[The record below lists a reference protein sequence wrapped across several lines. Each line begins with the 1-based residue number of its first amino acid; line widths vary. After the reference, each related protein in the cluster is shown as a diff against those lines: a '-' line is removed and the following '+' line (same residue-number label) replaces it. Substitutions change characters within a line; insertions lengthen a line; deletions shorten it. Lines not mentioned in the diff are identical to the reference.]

1 MAADKFSV
9 FLLILKSLWTLI
21 RADVEVSCIL
31 SESCIL
37 PCNFHPGAETIIH
50 WVQVAENIQVHSF
63 YYNKDQ
69 LGHQNQNFRN
79 RTSLFK
85 DQISRGN
92 ASLQLTGVGVQDQD
106 RYKCYTSTTGRNKE
120 SFINLRVDAPVS
132 KVNMEQVGNRII
144 CSSEGI
150 YPKPDLTWSTRP
162 PSNLNLQNQT
172 SIQQTEQQLYN
183 ISSSLILSDSETDL
197 IYICTISTR
206 KNWRRVSLFK
216 PTSKTTS
223 DSETTIPCTESRT
236 KTLTGL
242 VWRFNHS
249 QIIVTKSGANVK
261 YTVSEEWRQ
270 QVKGVSESGSLM
282 LQDLSSHHEGKYSCE
297 VSDAEE
303 TLITNTFLRREKSQ
317 DTEVSCVFMESCI
330 LPCSFQ
336 SGAETIIH
344 WILVTAGDPH
354 AHSYYSNQ
362 DQLGLQHQRFRGR
375 TSLFKDQISR
385 GNASLQLTGVEV
397 QDQDRY
403 RCFTSTM
410 GENKE
415 SLINL
420 RVDAPVSKVNMEQ
433 VGNRIICSS
442 EGIYPEPDLTWST
455 RPPSNLNLQ
464 NQTSIQ
470 QTEQQLYNISSSL
483 ILSDSETDLSYICTI
498 STRKNWRRVTLFK
511 TTFINGSNPETT
523 ISCPDSITSI
533 TGFSLTWRFNHSQ
546 IILNQSRADI
556 SYTVSEEWRQ
566 QVKGVSESGSLM
578 LQDLSSHHEGIYSC
592 EVSDAEET
600 LITNTFLRREKS
612 QDTEVSCVF
621 MESCILPCS
630 FQSGA
635 DPVIHWIQ
643 ETAGNPYVHSYY
655 SNQDQLGLQDQY
667 FRGRTSLFKDQISR
681 GNASLQLTG
690 VEVQDEDIYKCHT
703 STNRGSEDSLINL
716 RVDAPVSKVN
726 MEQVGNRII
735 CSSEGIYPE
744 PDLTWSTRP
753 PSNLNLQNQTSI
765 QQTEQQLYNIS
776 SSLIL
781 SDSETDLSY
790 ICTISTHSNS
800 RRVTLFK
807 TIFTFIN
814 GSNPETTIS
823 CPDSITSITGFS
835 LTWRFNHS
843 QIILN
848 QSRADISYTV
858 SEEWR
863 QQVKGVSESGSLM
876 LQDLSSHHEGIYSC
890 EVSDAEE
897 TLITNT
903 FLRREKS
910 QDTEVSCVF
919 MESCI
924 LPCSFQSGADPI
936 IHWIQV
942 TAGNLYVHSFYNNQ
956 DQLRLQ
962 NQHFRNRTSLFKD
975 QISRGNAS
983 LQLTGVE
990 VQDQGGYRCYTSTM
1004 RGKEESFINLRV
1016 DAPVSKVNMEQVG
1029 NRIICSSE
1037 GIYPEPDLTW
1047 STSPPS
1053 NLNLQNQTSIQQTE
1067 QQLYN
1072 ISSSLILSDS
1082 ETDLIYICT
1091 ISTHSNSRRAALCKT
1106 NTEVSCVFMES
1117 CILPCSFQNDTD
1129 PVIHWIKETGHI
1141 PVHSFYSNQDQLTDQ
1156 DHQYINRT
1164 SLFKDQISRGNASLQ
1179 LTGVEVQDQGGY
1191 ICCISTMR
1199 GEEASCIN
1207 LRVDAP
1213 VSKVNMEQVGNRII
1227 CSSEGIY
1234 PEPDLTW
1241 STRPPSNL
1249 TLQNQTSIQQTEQ
1262 QLYNISSSL
1271 ILSDSETDLIYICT
1285 ISTRSNSRNT
1295 TWRKPHTEVSC
1306 VFMESCILP
1315 CSFQSGADPVIH
1327 WILVTAGNLHVHSF
1341 YFNQDQL
1348 GLQDQRFRNR
1358 TSLFKDQISRGNAS
1372 LQLTGV
1378 EVQDQGGYRC
1388 FTSTM
1393 RGKEESFINLRVD
1406 APVSKVNM
1414 EQ

>member
-336 SGAETIIH
+336 S
-344 WILVTAGDPH
+344 
-354 AHSYYSNQ
+354 
-362 DQLGLQHQRFRGR
+362 R
-375 TSLFKDQISR
+375 
-385 GNASLQLTGVEV
+385 
-397 QDQDRY
+397 
-403 RCFTSTM
+403 
-410 GENKE
+410 
-415 SLINL
+415 
-420 RVDAPVSKVNMEQ
+420 
-433 VGNRIICSS
+433 
-442 EGIYPEPDLTWST
+442 
-455 RPPSNLNLQ
+455 
-464 NQTSIQ
+464 
-470 QTEQQLYNISSSL
+470 
-483 ILSDSETDLSYICTI
+483 
-498 STRKNWRRVTLFK
+498 
-511 TTFINGSNPETT
+511 
-523 ISCPDSITSI
+523 
-533 TGFSLTWRFNHSQ
+533 
-546 IILNQSRADI
+546 
-556 SYTVSEEWRQ
+556 
-566 QVKGVSESGSLM
+566 
-578 LQDLSSHHEGIYSC
+578 
-592 EVSDAEET
+592 
-600 LITNTFLRREKS
+600 
-612 QDTEVSCVF
+612 
-621 MESCILPCS
+621 
-630 FQSGA
+630 A
-635 DPVIHWIQ
+635 DPVIHWVLV
-643 ETAGNPYVHSYY
+643 AGNIPVHSFYF
-655 SNQDQLGLQDQY
+655 NQDQLRHQNQY

-690 VEVQDEDIYKCHT
+690 VEVQDQGKYRCYT
-703 STNRGSEDSLINL
+703 STMGGNKDSLINL

-735 CSSEGIYPE
+735 CSSEGIYPK

-753 PSNLNLQNQTSI
+753 PSNLTLQNQTSI

-781 SDSETDLSY
+781 SDSETDLIY
-790 ICTISTHSNS
+790 ICTISTRSNS

-807 TIFTFIN
+807 PTSI
-814 GSNPETTIS
+814 SVSDSETTIS

-1414 EQ
+1414 EQVGNRIICSSEGIYPEPDLTWSTSPLSNLNLQNQPTIQQTEQQLYNISSSLILSDSETDLIYICTISTRKNWRRVTLFKTKNSTNVIDITHRVLAVIFILAAVAAAAVAVVVFLVPRCKKKRGRQENNRRESNDERNQMFVCRRIELEERTNEATSHQNGEVSSNDPLIG